1 MKFKF
6 LIYLFSLI
14 SAITNA
20 QEFGIASK
28 DNPTVDGILKPFS
41 LSENGLNIEFDF
53 QDKDKLRQKMFV
65 PSGMNN
71 ARFKSIN
78 LGEQVDVSFQV
89 TGAETGD
96 MHGTKLIMGNPG
108 KQLRYVGKK
117 EEKTA
122 SGKIVILQLHDDN
135 HNIDVNSYYEF
146 FDGIPVVRR
155 WVSVTNQS
163 KKKIGIQHLSS
174 AMLHN
179 FDQFGEQHAQDKMK
193 VHYAL
198 NSWRRESQ
206 WRSEPFKDVG
216 LTRMKNEKESGHNF
230 SPFSLTNIGT
240 QSTAKYLPIGMV
252 ENTEAGVIWF
262 WQIEHNG
269 SWHWETGVVSN
280 WRNFAHYVY
289 IGGPDEI
296 DHNAWKELD
305 PGETYTTVPAAL
317 GCVQGS
323 FGEAVQ
329 ALTQYR
335 RKIIREHSDNKEC
348 PVIFNDFMNC
358 LFGEPTTEK
367 EIPLIDAAAK
377 AGCDYFVID
386 AGWYAEMNE
395 KWGDSTLGRWKQA
408 KSRFPNG
415 LGEIF
420 DHIRDLRMA
429 PGIWLE
435 LESGGSKPPIG
446 DKSND
451 WFFMMHGK
459 VITDAGRV
467 QLDWRNPEVRD
478 FADEVMDRVV
488 KEYGVKY
495 IKMDYNQNQR
505 LGTDYKTESSGQ
517 GALAHQRKYLEW
529 LDNVY
534 KRYPDII
541 IENCASGGCRMDYAL
556 LSKCQLQSSS
566 DQTDY
571 RLYPAIVTGTMAAV
585 LPEQLAVWSYPLS
598 DGNADEASFNMVNA
612 MLCRIHQ
619 SGHLADLP
627 EESFSQVQRGISV
640 YKEHIQKYIHESLP
654 FFPLG
659 TPEICDPKTP
669 VALGLEHR
677 EKNFIAAWRLGGTN
691 LVTIPNKSGKPGKL
705 IYPVDLGI
713 KIINFSDRI
722 VLNFPR
728 EYMGAIVEFKK

>member
-1 MKFKF
+1 M
-6 LIYLFSLI
+6 ITV
-14 SAITNA
+14 ITNA
-20 QEFGIASK
+20 QEFGRASK
-28 DNPTVDGILKPFS
+28 DNPATHGILRPFS
-41 LSENGLNIEFDF
+41 LCENGLYIAFDF

-65 PSGMNN
+65 PSDMKDTRLESDNM
-71 ARFKSIN
+71 A
-78 LGEQVDVSFQV
+78 EQVDVSFQV
-89 TGAETGD
+89 TGAPTSD

-108 KQLRYVGKK
+108 KQLRFVRKK

-122 SGKIVILQLHDDN
+122 KGKIVILQLHDDN
-135 HNIDVNSYYEF
+135 HNLDVNSYYEF
-146 FDGIPVVRR
+146 FDGVPVVRR
-155 WVSVTNQS
+155 WVSVTNKS
-163 KKKIGIQHLSS
+163 KNKAGIQHLSS

-198 NSWRRESQ
+198 NSWRREGQ
-206 WRSEPFKDVG
+206 WRSEPFKDIG
-216 LTRMKNEKESGHNF
+216 LTRMKNGKHHGHNF

-252 ENTEAGVIWF
+252 ENTEINVIWF

-269 SWHWETGVVSN
+269 SWHWETGVVSDWN
-280 WRNFAHYVY
+280 NFVHYAY

-296 DHNAWKELD
+296 NHNAWKELN

-323 FGEAVQ
+323 FDKAVQ
-329 ALTQYR
+329 AMTQYR
-335 RKIIREHSDNKEC
+335 RKIIREHPDNKVC

-367 EIPLIDAAAK
+367 EIPLINAAAK

-386 AGWYAEMNE
+386 AGWYAETNE
-395 KWGDSTLGRWKQA
+395 SWSGSTLGRWQQA

-415 LGEIF
+415 LEEVF
-420 DHIRDLRMA
+420 THITDLKMV

-435 LESGGSKPPIG
+435 LESAGNKSPMNEKSK
-446 DKSND
+446 D
-451 WFFMMHGK
+451 WFFMAHDK
-459 VITDAGRV
+459 VITDASRM
-467 QLDWRNPEVRD
+467 QLDWRNPKVRA
-478 FADEVMDRVV
+478 FAHETIDRMI
-488 KEYGVKY
+488 KEYGAKY

-505 LGTDYKTESSGQ
+505 LGTHYKTESPGQ
-517 GALAHQRKYLEW
+517 GALAHHRQYLEW
-529 LDNVY
+529 LDKVY
-534 KRYPDII
+534 ERYPDII
-541 IENCASGGCRMDYAL
+541 IENCSSGGSRMDYAL
-556 LSKCQLQSSS
+556 LSKHQIQSSS

-598 DGNADEASFNMVNA
+598 EGNADEASFNMVNT

-619 SGHLADLP
+619 SGHLAKLS
-627 EESFSQVQRGISV
+627 EQSFKQVQTGISV
-640 YKEHIQKYIHESLP
+640 YKDRIQKYIHEALP

-659 TPEICDPKTP
+659 TPEIGDQKTP
-669 VALGLEHR
+669 VALGLEHE
-677 EKNFIAAWRLGGTN
+677 EKNFIAVWRLEGAN
-691 LVTIPNKSGKPGKL
+691 HVTIPNKSGKPCKL

-713 KIINFSDRI
+713 KITNFNDRI
-722 VLNFPR
+722 ILDFPR
-728 EYMGAIVEFKK
+728 KYMGAIIEQIKKRTPKS

>member
-6 LIYLFSLI
+6 LICLFSSMSVI
-14 SAITNA
+14 INA
-20 QEFGIASK
+20 QESGIVSEGNQAMNGK
-28 DNPTVDGILKPFS
+28 LRPFS
-41 LSENGLNIEFDF
+41 FSENGLYIEFDF
-53 QDKDKLRQKMFV
+53 QNNDKLRQKKFV
-65 PSGMNN
+65 PSGMNDTRLKLN
-71 ARFKSIN
+71 SLA
-78 LGEQVDVSFQV
+78 EQVDVSLQV
-89 TGAETGD
+89 TGAETTD
-96 MHGTKLIMGNPG
+96 MHGTKLVMGDPG
-108 KQLRYVGKK
+108 KELRYIGKK

-135 HNIDVNSYYEF
+135 RMLNVNSYYEF
-146 FDGIPVVRR
+146 FDSVPVVRR
-155 WVSVTNQS
+155 WTSVTNLS
-163 KKKIGIQHLSS
+163 KKKVGIQHLSS
-174 AMLHN
+174 AMLQN

-193 VHYAL
+193 VYYAL
-198 NSWRRESQ
+198 NSWRREGQ
-206 WRSEPFKDVG
+206 WCSELFKDVG
-216 LTRMKNEKESGHNF
+216 LTRMKNEKDSGHNF

-240 QSTAKYLPIGMV
+240 QSSAKYLPIGMV

-262 WQIEHNG
+262 WQIDHNG

-296 DHNAWKELD
+296 NHNAWKELN
-305 PGETYTTVPAAL
+305 PGETYTSVPAAL

-323 FGEAVQ
+323 FDEAVQ

-335 RKIIREHSDNKEC
+335 RKIIHEHSDNKEC

-367 EIPLIDAAAK
+367 ELPLIDAAAR

-386 AGWYAEMNE
+386 AGWYAEIDE
-395 KWGDSTLGRWKQA
+395 KWSDSALGKWKQA

-415 LGEIF
+415 LEEVI
-420 DHIRDLRMA
+420 DYITDLKMV

-435 LESGGSKPPIG
+435 LESGGNKPPMG
-446 DKSND
+446 NKPED

-459 VITDAGRV
+459 VITDAGRL
-467 QLDWRNPEVRD
+467 QLDWRNPKVRD
-478 FADEVMDRVV
+478 FAIEVMDRVI

-505 LGTDYKTESSGQ
+505 LGTDLKTESPGQ

-529 LDNVY
+529 IDNVY
-534 KRYPDII
+534 VRYPEIV

-556 LSKCQLQSSS
+556 LSRLQVQSSS

-571 RLYPAIVTGTMAAV
+571 RLYPAIVTGVMAAV
-585 LPEQLAVWSYPLS
+585 LPEQMAVWSYPLS
-598 DGNADEASFNMVNA
+598 AGNAREASFNMVNA
-612 MLCRIHQ
+612 MLCRIQ
-619 SGHLADLP
+619 LSGQLADLP
-627 EESFSQVQRGISV
+627 EESFRQVQRGISV
-640 YKEHIQKYIHESLP
+640 YKERIQKYIHESFP

-659 TPEICDPKTP
+659 TPEIGDQKTP
-669 VALGLEHR
+669 VALGLEHK
-677 EKNFIAAWRLGGTN
+677 EKNFIAAWRLGGAN
-691 LVTIPNKSGKPGKL
+691 LVTIPNKSGKTGEL

-722 VLNFPR
+722 VLDFPN
-728 EYMGAIVEFKK
+728 EYMGAIVEF